1 MRPISVLLRILTCF
15 VTLLAAT
22 LWSGGNAAQAQ
33 KRNENR
39 VALVVGDSNYKRV
52 SPLPNPIHDSEDV
65 AAALARLNFKVKT
78 VQDADYAVF
87 NRELRDFGR
96 LATSADIAVIYFA
109 GHGIEVDGEN
119 WLLPTDVELHSDID
133 AANEAISLKSAMVAV
148 GSAHTLG
155 LVILDACRNNPF
167 ESTMQRPAVTRGMTR
182 GLARVDPFENVMVV
196 YAARDGTVASDGNG
210 RNSPFTA
217 ALLRHLETPGLEID
231 FLFRNVRDDV
241 GAATRNE
248 QQPFVYGSLPS
259 EEIYLNPPVGSVV
272 AETLM
277 PEDASEI
284 AWTFLKSTGD
294 IATLA
299 RFTERFPASP
309 RVAEAKARVVSLQA
323 LPVVAS
329 GAPGTVYKLTSYV
342 QASDSGFEGAEI
354 AVAKHFARD
363 NPAIEEAWNFVKDTT
378 DHTLIRRFAEQF
390 PTKKRRV
397 VAEARIAALGQAPL
411 TPRPIP
417 HRPLLTVDS
426 NIYASA
432 GRDLSVM
439 ECYLLGNQDDPS
451 CRLAVERYPEIAR
464 FPDSLEFLQSFCG
477 SIGKGSDCVV
487 AVKSSWNFP
496 AAANSGTG
504 GGLGGGGPGIALGG
518 NGGDLGGGNTQ
529 PQQMTSTNGSP
540 TLSGPGGSGPGGSG
554 LAGGPGSSGPGGSAP
569 GNAPGANAPGSPGS
583 GFKVQAEF
591 VAAPGANAPGAN
603 APGSNAP
610 GSGFKVQAEFVAL
623 NGGSNGSGTQDKA
636 AARSTLMPLIPQSRS
651 ALTPTAYAIINSAV
665 FSPSSSGNP
674 SRANL
679 SSTGSSIGSSSIA
692 NPPTGNSSGG
702 NPASNNPSTGAVL
715 SDPGKSPPRTDYA
728 NRNANSSTASGSK
741 TGKVTHIN
749 LKTDAHLPHGARPSA
764 KLVNGG
770 TTLHASSSPATPSTK
785 LTTTPANTPADIKAS
800 HITTD
805 VKAPKIVQ
813 NTPIQARV
821 PNVKVD
827 VKVPKV
833 EVKVPNIQ
841 IHLPH

>member
-1 MRPISVLLRILTCF
+1 MRPISVSLRILTCF
-15 VTLLAAT
+15 VALLAAA

-39 VALVVGDSNYKRV
+39 VALVVGDSNYKSV

-65 AAALARLNFKVKT
+65 AAALTRLNFKVKT

-167 ESTMQRPAVTRGMTR
+167 ESTMQRPAVSRGMTR
-182 GLARVDPFENVMVV
+182 GLARVDPFENVLVV

-210 RNSPFTA
+210 RNSPFTT

-259 EEIYLNPPVGSVV
+259 EEIYLNPPVASVV
-272 AETLM
+272 AETVR

-329 GAPGTVYKLTSYV
+329 GDPGTVYKLTSYV

-397 VAEARIAALGQAPL
+397 VAEARIAALGQAPI

-451 CRLAVERYPEIAR
+451 CRLAVERYPEIAG

-477 SIGKGSDCVV
+477 SIGKGSDCV
-487 AVKSSWNFP
+487 ATVKSNWNFP
-496 AAANSGTG
+496 DPRDAMAPNNSSAPAGPQTQLAAPAGPQTQLAAPAGPQTQLAAPAGPQTQLAAPAGSQTQLAAPAGSQTQLTAAATQTKEV
-504 GGLGGGGPGIALGG
+504 AF
-518 NGGDLGGGNTQ
+518 DLVR
-529 PQQMTSTNGSP
+529 PLP
-540 TLSGPGGSGPGGSG
+540 
-554 LAGGPGSSGPGGSAP
+554 LA
-569 GNAPGANAPGSPGS
+569 
-583 GFKVQAEF
+583 
-591 VAAPGANAPGAN
+591 
-603 APGSNAP
+603 
-610 GSGFKVQAEFVAL
+610 
-623 NGGSNGSGTQDKA
+623 
-636 AARSTLMPLIPQSRS
+636 RS
-651 ALTPTAYAIINSAV
+651 ALAPAAYAIIYSAV
-665 FSPSSSGNP
+665 FSASGANPSSSSSSSGNP
-674 SRANL
+674 P
-679 SSTGSSIGSSSIA
+679 SSS
-692 NPPTGNSSGG
+692 SSGG
-702 NPASNNPSTGAVL
+702 NPASNNASTGGVL
-715 SDPGKSPPRTDYA
+715 SNPSKSPAGTDYT
-728 NRNANSSTASGSK
+728 NPKANSSITSGSK
-741 TGKVTHIN
+741 IAKTTHIN
-749 LKTDAHLPHGARPSA
+749 LKTDAHLSHGAHPSA

-770 TTLHASSSPATPSTK
+770 TTLHASSSPATSTTPSTK
-785 LTTTPANTPADIKAS
+785 LTTTPANTPADVKAS

-813 NTPIQARV
+813 NTPTQARV